1 MPDRYFCFYNTITTV
16 QKNDSAL
23 KATAVAT
30 FVPIYILKMLY
41 YMVVMFDLVSLV

>member
-1 MPDRYFCFYNTITTV
+1 MSDLYFCFSNTITTV

-23 KATAVAT
+23 KGSAVAT

-41 YMVVMFDLVSLV
+41 YMVVMFDSVSLV